1 MSSDNKFNDS
11 IIRKLLNF
19 SPGTRINITE
29 KEINFLC
36 SKVKNIFE
44 SQNMLIEINA
54 PVIVCGDI
62 HGQYYDLLRMFKL
75 GGCPPKSNYLFLGDY
90 VDRGYNS
97 IEVIC
102 LLFAF
107 KIKFPVN
114 FFTLRGNHE
123 SESINKVY
131 GFYEECKQRFK
142 NGIKIWNMFNE
153 VFNWMPIAGL
163 IEDRILCMHGGISPE
178 MNQPEDINKLKRPF
192 DIPDEG
198 LMCDILWSDPEK
210 LISGWENSDRGVSY
224 VFGRDVLEEF
234 VKKNDLDLICR
245 AHQVVEDGY
254 EFFANRQLVTIFS
267 APNYCG
273 EFDNAGG
280 AMKVDENLMCSFII
294 LEPIDKERERL
305 KSVKN
310 RPKTPPPPKEMQEI
324 EFM

>member
-1 MSSDNKFNDS
+1 MNSMNKKNDE

-19 SPGTRINITE
+19 SPGSRLNINE
-29 KEINFLC
+29 KEIKFLC
-36 SKVKNIFE
+36 ENVKKIFKE
-44 SQNMLIEINA
+44 QNMLIELNG
-54 PVIVCGDI
+54 PVTVCGDI
-62 HGQYYDLLRMFKL
+62 HGQYYDLLRLFKL

-97 IEVIC
+97 IEVMC

-107 KIKFPVN
+107 KIKFKLN

-123 SESINKVY
+123 SRSINKVY
-131 GFYEECKQRFK
+131 GFYDECKNRFK
-142 NGIKIWNMFNE
+142 NGNEIWKLFNE
-153 VFNWMPIAGL
+153 VFDWMPIAGL
-163 IEDRILCMHGGISPE
+163 IEDRILCMHGGISPDI
-178 MNQPEDINKLKRPF
+178 NDIQDINKISRPT

-198 LMCDILWSDPEK
+198 IMCDILWSDPEK
-210 LISGWENSDRGVSY
+210 LISGWAESDRGVSY
-224 VFGRDVLEEF
+224 VFGRDVLENFTE
-234 VKKNDLDLICR
+234 KQDIDLICR

-254 EFFANRQLVTIFS
+254 EFFANRKLVTIFT

-280 AMKVDENLMCSFII
+280 AMRVDQDLMCSFII

-310 RPKTPPPPKEMQEI
+310 RPKTPPPK
-324 EFM
+324 

>member
-1 MSSDNKFNDS
+1 MTEIKKKNDKL
-11 IIRKLLNF
+11 IRKLLNF
-19 SPGTRINITE
+19 VPGTRLNINEDDIY
-29 KEINFLC
+29 FLC
-36 SKVKNIFE
+36 DNVEKIFKE
-44 SQNMLIEINA
+44 QNMLIELNA

-62 HGQYYDLLRMFKL
+62 HGQYYDLLRLFQL

-107 KIKFPVN
+107 KIKFPKN

-123 SESINKVY
+123 SRSINKVY
-131 GFYEECKQRFK
+131 GFYEECKERFTK
-142 NGIKIWNMFNE
+142 KGIQIWNRFNE
-153 VFNWMPIAGL
+153 VFDWMPISGL
-163 IEDRILCMHGGISPE
+163 IEDRILCMHGGISPDLK
-178 MNQPEDINKLKRPF
+178 NIKDINNIQRPT

-198 LMCDILWSDPEK
+198 IMCDILWSDPEK
-210 LISGWENSDRGVSY
+210 LISGWQDSDRGVSY
-224 VFGRDVLEEF
+224 IFGRDVLEKFIQEQDI
-234 VKKNDLDLICR
+234 DLVCR

-254 EFFANRQLVTIFS
+254 EFFANRQAVTIFT

-280 AMKVDENLMCSFII
+280 AMKVDEHLMCSFII

-305 KSVKN
+305 KSVKD
-310 RPKTPPPPKEMQEI
+310 RPKTPPPP
-324 EFM
+324 EF

>member
-1 MSSDNKFNDS
+1 MSEINKQNDKL
-11 IIRKLLNF
+11 IRKLLNF
-19 SPGTRINITE
+19 VPGTRLNINENDIY
-29 KEINFLC
+29 FLC
-36 SKVKNIFE
+36 NNVEKIFKE
-44 SQNMLIEINA
+44 QNMLIEINA

-62 HGQYYDLLRMFKL
+62 HGQYYDLLRLFKL
-75 GGCPPKSNYLFLGDY
+75 GGCPPKSNYIFLGDY

-107 KIKFPVN
+107 KIKFKVN

-123 SESINKVY
+123 SSSINKVY
-131 GFYEECKQRFK
+131 GFHEECKQRFK
-142 NGIKIWNMFNE
+142 NGDKIWKRFNE
-153 VFNWMPIAGL
+153 VFDWMPIAGL

-178 MNQPEDINKLKRPF
+178 LENIQDINKIKRPT

-198 LMCDILWSDPEK
+198 IMCDILWSDPEK
-210 LISGWENSDRGVSY
+210 LISGWQDSDRGVSY
-224 VFGRDVLEEF
+224 IFGRDILEKF
-234 VKKNDLDLICR
+234 VEKQDIDLICR

-254 EFFANRQLVTIFS
+254 EFFANRKLVTIFT

-280 AMKVDENLMCSFII
+280 AMKVDEDLMCSFII

-310 RPKTPPPPKEMQEI
+310 RPKTPPPP
-324 EFM
+324 EF